1 MIVITEMDNK
11 HPEKKNCWEV
21 MRCGRGPAGTNGNV
35 CPAGTETRLDGVH
48 GGINAG
54 RACWIVAGTECVDG
68 MTSGKFAKKMETCFN
83 CAFYRLVRAEESDL
97 KSHQELLLRANKF

>member
-1 MIVITEMDNK
+1 
-11 HPEKKNCWEV
+11 
-21 MRCGRGPAGTNGNV
+21 
-35 CPAGTETRLDGVH
+35 
-48 GGINAG
+48 
-54 RACWIVAGTECVDG
+54 